1 MLGNGSGKLGALR
14 AVGGG
19 LETGPESWER
29 GCEGWRHPWLMLP
42 LHSRILTIPVPPIPI
57 PLTFA
62 FPCTPQTQA
71 GCGCSFGVGRC
82 RRGGQGSPHPL
93 AQSLTSGAPALL
105 PTICSGH
112 PTTKQGSV
120 SGWGKWDNS
129 PMALVGTATAP
140 LPPL

>member
-19 LETGPESWER
+19 LETGPKSWER

-62 FPCTPQTQA
+62 FPCTPPKSGWLWMFIRGGEVQEGWSGLPPSLGTVFDLWCPCPAPHHLLRAPHSQA
-71 GCGCSFGVGRC
+71 G
-82 RRGGQGSPHPL
+82 
-93 AQSLTSGAPALL
+93 
-105 PTICSGH
+105 ICLRM
-112 PTTKQGSV
+112 
-120 SGWGKWDNS
+120 GK
-129 PMALVGTATAP
+129 MG
-140 LPPL
+140 